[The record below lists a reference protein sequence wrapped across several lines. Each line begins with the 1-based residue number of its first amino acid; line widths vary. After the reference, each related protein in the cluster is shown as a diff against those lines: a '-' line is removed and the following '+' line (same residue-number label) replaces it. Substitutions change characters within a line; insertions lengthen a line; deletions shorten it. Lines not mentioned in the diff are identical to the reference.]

1 MNSTSEFLERD
12 VELSK
17 IGQAENAVELEQHR
31 ELQVLD
37 ILESE
42 PEISQADLAAQAGV
56 AVGTVNWY
64 LKRWSK
70 KGYVKI
76 KRIDRWHWSYLLTPK
91 GMSRKAKLASEY
103 VEASMGLY
111 RRTRSEAKRLLGEV
125 RSAGYSQVIIDGD
138 GEIAEICQL
147 TCLEVG
153 LTVVENSVTGV
164 PILRVLGRKLALIWP
179 DLKITSHE
187 ELA

>member
-1 MNSTSEFLERD
+1 M
-12 VELSK
+12 
-17 IGQAENAVELEQHR
+17 ELEQHR

-37 ILESE
+37 ILERE
-42 PEISQADLAAQAGV
+42 PEISQADLAARAGV

-76 KRIDRWHWSYLLTPK
+76 KRIDRWHWSYLLTPT
-91 GMSRKAKLASEY
+91 GMARKTRLASEY
-103 VEASMGLY
+103 IEASMGLY

-125 RSAGYSQVIIDGD
+125 RSAGYSQVIIDGE

-147 TCLEVG
+147 TCLEAG
-153 LTVVENSVTGV
+153 LTVVDAERGV
-164 PILRVLGRKLALIWP
+164 ADVPVVRVEGRKLTLRLP
-179 DLKITSHE
+179 DLEATPHK
-187 ELA
+187 ELV